1 LKGRKSIAAHAA
13 DRCVRRDTFY
23 SNRLPVINDFCSTFA
38 PNHPRMPQKY
48 SQAKALWAIIRA
60 SFKAIFAQPTSVVF
74 SLLFPIIFILI
85 FGAFGNGGGP
95 SYRIAFE
102 PGSDTTNRFYASLKM
117 NPLLR
122 FASYTDSALL
132 NKDLEKGQLTAVLS
146 IRTIENASFSSPHYS
161 VSVRSTSASGNTF
174 GGFMQALDYNKMKY
188 QQFVTSDKEQYVE
201 IERPVISEG
210 KKYRQIDFVLPGQ
223 LGFSILFATL
233 FGISFTFFTLREQ
246 LVLKRFYASPVSRL
260 NILVGIGISRLFF
273 QLLNVTVLILFGHFF
288 LNFTLQ
294 HGAITFIEM
303 VLMSVYMLFLLMGVG
318 LIFSSLAKTDTSI
331 PLLINLFGF
340 PQMLLSGT
348 FFSTS
353 VFPQWLQTICGFL
366 PLTQFNN
373 AVRKISFEGLH
384 LWDCWKEI
392 GILGVWIVLIYV
404 IVVKVIRWE

>member
-1 LKGRKSIAAHAA
+1 
-13 DRCVRRDTFY
+13 
-23 SNRLPVINDFCSTFA
+23 
-38 PNHPRMPQKY
+38 MPQQY
-48 SQAKALWAIIRA
+48 SQAKALWAITRA
-60 SFKAIFAQPTSVVF
+60 SFKAIFSQPTAVVF

-95 SYRIAFE
+95 SFRIAFE
-102 PGSDTTNRFYASLKM
+102 PGSDTTNAFFASLKM

-122 FASYTDSALL
+122 FAEYKDTVTL
-132 NKDLEKGQLTAVLS
+132 NKDLEKGQLTAVLN
-146 IRTIENASFSSPHYS
+146 IRETNDTSSRQH
-161 VSVRSTSASGNTF
+161 VVVGVRSTSASGNTF
-174 GGFMQALDYNKMKY
+174 GGFMQALDYNKMKFEK
-188 QQFVTSDKEQYVE
+188 QLSSDKEEYVHVE
-201 IERPVISEG
+201 TPVISEG
-210 KKYRQIDFVLPGQ
+210 KKYRQIDFILPGQ

-273 QLLNVTVLILFGHFF
+273 QLMNVVVLILFGHFF

-294 HGAITFIEM
+294 HGAVTFFEM

-318 LIFSSLAKTDTSI
+318 LIFSSIAKTDTAI

-348 FFSTS
+348 FFPVN
-353 VFPQWLQTICGFL
+353 VFPKWLQDICYFL

-384 LWDCWKEI
+384 IWDCWKEI
-392 GILGVWIVLIYV
+392 GILGIWIVLIYA
-404 IVVKVIRWE
+404 IVVKVIKWE